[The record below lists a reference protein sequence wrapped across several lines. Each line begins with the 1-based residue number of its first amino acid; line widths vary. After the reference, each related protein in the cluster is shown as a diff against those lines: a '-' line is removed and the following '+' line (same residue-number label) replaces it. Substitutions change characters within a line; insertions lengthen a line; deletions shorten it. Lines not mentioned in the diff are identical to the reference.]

1 MTIQNREKKTIP
13 FMKALTDDVFIEG
26 HILTL
31 APRLAGEIV
40 GVTDC
45 AD

>member
-1 MTIQNREKKTIP
+1 MTIHNRAKETIP
-13 FMKALTDDVFIEG
+13 FLKVRTDDAFIEG
-26 HILTL
+26 PILTL

>member
-1 MTIQNREKKTIP
+1 MKPHNREKETIP
-13 FMKALTDDVFIEG
+13 FLKALTDDAFIEG

-31 APRLAGEIV
+31 APRSAGEIV

>member
-1 MTIQNREKKTIP
+1 MKIQYREKETIP
-13 FMKALTDDVFIEG
+13 FLKVRTDDAFIEG

-31 APRLAGEIV
+31 VPRLVGKIV